1 MCYQMGTII
10 RGLAP
15 IVPALLV
22 VSQGMNVVSHI
33 TNGYDHLIGVEGYK
47 SIFQYHSGS
56 TPPGFI
62 SIDRCNKSLPC
73 LHAFKYHTGVKS
85 ESISIGYGS
94 ASFSCC

>member
-47 SIFQYHSGS
+47 
-56 TPPGFI
+56 
-62 SIDRCNKSLPC
+62 
-73 LHAFKYHTGVKS
+73 
-85 ESISIGYGS
+85 
-94 ASFSCC
+94 

>member
-33 TNGYDHLIGVEGYK
+33 TNGYDHLH
-47 SIFQYHSGS
+47 HS
-56 TPPGFI
+56 
-62 SIDRCNKSLPC
+62 
-73 LHAFKYHTGVKS
+73 
-85 ESISIGYGS
+85 
-94 ASFSCC
+94 